1 MTWRSEWQ
9 TPQAAHKFVNAVS
22 DEGDGNEIGQPIK
35 ATAFPHRVG
44 DAGSPI
50 RAEAAQPNRLVSS
63 NWLAPFI
70 I

>member
-1 MTWRSEWQ
+1 
-9 TPQAAHKFVNAVS
+9 VS

-44 DAGSPI
+44 DTGSPI